1 MLSATGLRFDYGG
14 APVLDGVSLEVA
26 EGRLVG
32 LVGPNGAGKSTLLAC
47 LHGGLWPSAGSVRLD
62 GRELEPL
69 SRREVARAIAV
80 VPQRCEVVFPVPV
93 EHFVGL
99 GRFAHQGFFAGAGA
113 ADRAAVAAAL
123 ERMRLVALASRPVN
137 ELSGGEFRRVLLAQ
151 ALAQE
156 PRLLLLDEPIQQLD
170 LRHQLEVMEFTRE
183 FAHQAGRAAL
193 VVLHDLALAARYCD
207 ELVLLAQG
215 RVVARGAPA
224 AVLTEASLRA
234 VWGVRASIENSPATG
249 SLQVVPVEPLPEEP
263 R

>member
-1 MLSATGLRFDYGG
+1 MLSAAELRFDYGG
-14 APVLDGVSLEVA
+14 APVLEGVSLEVA

-47 LHGGLWPSAGSVRLD
+47 LHGGLGPVSGAVRLD
-62 GRELEPL
+62 GRELDSL
-69 SRREVARAIAV
+69 SRRAVARAIAV

-93 EHFVGL
+93 EHFVAL
-99 GRFAHQGFFAGAGA
+99 GRFAHRGWFGGASA

-123 ERMRLVALASRPVN
+123 ERMRLVALADRPVDQ
-137 ELSGGEFRRVLLAQ
+137 LSGGEFRRVLIAQ

-170 LRHQLEVMEFTRE
+170 LCHQLEVMEFTRA
-183 FAHQAGRAAL
+183 FAHQTGRAAL

-207 ELVLLAQG
+207 ELVLLARG
-215 RVVARGAPA
+215 RGVARGAPA
-224 AVLTEASLRA
+224 SVLTEAALRE
-234 VWGVRASIENSPATG
+234 VWGVRASIETSPATG
-249 SLQVVPVEPLPEEP
+249 SLQVVPVEPLREDE